1 MKEREREMLLPE
13 AFRRD
18 RWTENTA
25 RAVLPLIIWC
35 AKNGKTITYGRLDKE
50 VVDRGWGHHV
60 MAVQYGYP
68 AGAIGNAL
76 IETEEE
82 WGDSIPPL
90 NALIVNQKDQLP
102 GKGVNYYL
110 ERYCDPDEH
119 VDDMS
124 PSEKRAIVEEI
135 HADIWAYDRW
145 DEILASYGMKPL
157 EVGMEDDE
165 TNDEEV
171 FKPRRGGWSTEAE
184 SEEHK
189 ALKEYVASH
198 PEVVG
203 LDRKSPKGTV
213 EYQFVSADKADV
225 VFVNGAKM
233 TGVEVKSIISNE
245 ADLCRGIFQCVKYQ
259 ALLRAEQKTQFNP
272 PTARAIL
279 VTENKLSVKVQ
290 GLADVLGIRVT
301 TFRVK
306 K

>member
-1 MKEREREMLLPE
+1 MALPE
-13 AFRRD
+13 AFQRD

-25 RAVLPLIIWC
+25 RAILPLIIWC
-35 AKNGKTITYGRLDKE
+35 AKNGKTVTYGRLDKE

-90 NALIVNQKDQLP
+90 NALIVNASTKLP

-110 ERYCDPDEH
+110 ERYCEPDEH

-145 DEILASYGMKPL
+145 DEILKKYGMEPL
-157 EVGMEDDE
+157 QEGLKDDGEDGDE
-165 TNDEEV
+165 ISA
-171 FKPRRGGWSTEAE
+171 PARSGWSNEAE
-184 SEEHK
+184 SPEHK
-189 ALKEYVASH
+189 SLKEFVANH

-203 LDRKSPKGTV
+203 LNKNAPKGTI
-213 EYQFVSADKADV
+213 EYQFASADKADV
-225 VFVNGAKM
+225 VFKNGNKM

-245 ADLCRGIFQCVKYQ
+245 ADLNRGVFQCVKYQ
-259 ALLRAEQKTQFNP
+259 ALLRAEQKAQLIP
-272 PTARAIL
+272 PTARAVL
-279 VTENKLSVKVQ
+279 VTENHLSVPLQ
-290 GLADVLGIRVT
+290 ELADVLGIKVVT
-301 TFRVK
+301 YRLNK
-306 K
+306 GRSC